1 MKNIIQNIALLITF
15 SILLNACSSDDDIPM
30 LINEEEVITTV
41 IATFTN
47 VNQTITLTSFDE
59 DGDGPLQPEITVS
72 GNFLAGETYTG
83 NLRFVNQSIVPN
95 EEITEEILEEGD
107 EHQIFYHQN
116 GLGTFTYSDQDVNGN
131 PIGLSFSFTANPT
144 PVSGNL
150 TISLIH
156 EPDKTAE
163 GVADGN
169 PQNAG
174 GSTDAE
180 VVFPIV
186 IE

>member
-1 MKNIIQNIALLITF
+1 MKNNLQKIFLITSL
-15 SILLNACSSDDDIPM
+15 SIILTSCSSDDDIPM

-59 DGDGPLQPEITVS
+59 DGDGPLQPEITVT

-83 NLRFVNQSIVPN
+83 NIRFLNQSLTPN
-95 EEITEEILEEGD
+95 EEITEEIQEEGE

-116 GLGTFTYSDQDVNGN
+116 GLGTFTYADQDVNGN
-131 PIGLSFSFTANPT
+131 PIGLNFSFTANST
-144 PVSGNL
+144 PISGNL

-163 GVADGN
+163 GVSDGN

-180 VVFPIV
+180 VVFPII